1 MSEEESIMEG
11 LQRGRRRRLWIPFL
25 GVTCVVVLL
34 ILPNCTGKQPFG
46 TEPVAPPTV
55 NDAVYVGWQTCLECH
70 EREHKAMERTLHG
83 KVLATGVSRTDLQRH
98 GCESCHGP
106 GSKHVQDPTDPDAII
121 KLGPNSTQPAQAQN
135 AMCLQCHTKGKLNY
149 WQGSPHEV
157 RDVSCT
163 SCHSVHASKTLKA
176 NLTVPTQFQLCGQCH
191 QVATAQSY
199 NWAHLPIREGKM
211 QCADCHNVHGTITE
225 KLIPENSINEN
236 CYRCHADIRGP
247 FLWEHP
253 PVRENCMNCHVPHG
267 GNNVRL
273 LRLRSPRICQE
284 CHNESGHPS
293 TAFSN
298 LADRR
303 IIGRNCLTCH
313 MNIHGS
319 NHPSGFALTR

>member
-1 MSEEESIMEG
+1 VKP
-11 LQRGRRRRLWIPFL
+11 RRVWIPLF
-25 GVTCVVVLL
+25 GIIVVVLL
-34 ILPNCTGKQPFG
+34 SVLPNCSGKPFE
-46 TEPVAPPTV
+46 TEPVAPPTIK
-55 NDAVYVGWQTCLECH
+55 DAAYMGWQTCLECH
-70 EREHKAMERTLHG
+70 EDQHKGMEHTLHG

-106 GSKHVQDPTDPDAII
+106 GSRHVSDPGDPATII
-121 KLGPNSTQPAQAQN
+121 RLGSKSPHPALAQN
-135 AMCLQCHTKGKLNY
+135 AVCLQCHTKNRRTH

-157 RDVSCT
+157 HGVACT
-163 SCHSVHASKTLKA
+163 NCHSVHASRTVRGD
-176 NLTVPTQFQLCGQCH
+176 LTAPSQLQLCGQCH
-191 QVATAQSY
+191 AVETAQTF
-199 NWAHLPIREGKM
+199 NWAHKPIREGKL

-225 KLIPENSINEN
+225 RLIPENSINEN

-247 FLWEHP
+247 FLWEHA
-253 PVRENCMNCHVPHG
+253 PVRENCLNCHVAHG
-267 GNNVRL
+267 GNNPRL
-273 LRLRSPRICQE
+273 LRLRAPRICQQ

-303 IIGRNCLTCH
+303 MIGRNCLMCH